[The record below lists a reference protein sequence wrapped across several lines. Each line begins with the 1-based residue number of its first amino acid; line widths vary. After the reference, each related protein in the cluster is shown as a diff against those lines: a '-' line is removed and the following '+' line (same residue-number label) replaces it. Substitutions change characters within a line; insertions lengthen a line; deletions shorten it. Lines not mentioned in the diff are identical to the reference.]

1 MPDNKDLNRG
11 GTRGQ
16 EGELSP
22 DGGSPGEPIGKP
34 REGAP
39 RREQQPSP
47 GRREQPDKNQPL
59 PGTIR
64 NPDLGEKKKI
74 QPEHEVE

>member
-1 MPDNKDLNRG
+1 MPENKGLDRG
-11 GTRGQ
+11 GTLGQ

-22 DGGSPGEPIGKP
+22 DGGSAGEPIGKP

-39 RREQQPSP
+39 RREQ
-47 GRREQPDKNQPL
+47 EPDKNQPL

-64 NPDLGEKKKI
+64 NPDLKEKHTI
-74 QPEHEVE
+74 QPKHEVD

>member
-1 MPDNKDLNRG
+1 MPENKGLDRG
-11 GTRGQ
+11 GTLGQ

-22 DGGSPGEPIGKP
+22 DGGSAGEPIGKP

-39 RREQQPSP
+39 RREQQP
-47 GRREQPDKNQPL
+47 DKNQPL

-64 NPDLGEKKKI
+64 NPDLKEKHKI
-74 QPEHEVE
+74 QPKHEVD